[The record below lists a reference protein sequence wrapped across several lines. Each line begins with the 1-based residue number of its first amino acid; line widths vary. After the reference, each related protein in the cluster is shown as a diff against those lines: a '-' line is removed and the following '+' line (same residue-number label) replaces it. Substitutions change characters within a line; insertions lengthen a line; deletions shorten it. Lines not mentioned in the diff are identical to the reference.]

1 MKKLF
6 LSLLTFLISIWSFGI
21 NLSGT
26 YTVGSGGGEDYINL
40 TVVAAALNNAGNT
53 VTGNVIFELTVNY
66 NGAAGETF
74 PIVFNQYLTS
84 GAWTVTIRPQTGVTA
99 RITSGDPGSAFPLI
113 DFNGVDNLI
122 FDGRSGG
129 TGAANNW
136 TIQNMRT
143 AATVGPAI
151 RLTGGANNN
160 LLQYLNIKS
169 SNSQASSGTL
179 FLFCNST
186 GPGNSFDLIQNCDIG
201 QNGTN
206 YPANAICAYGYS
218 NTYPNS
224 NIQVLNNNI
233 HDFFSGGTT
242 SGCGVLVTGT
252 NLNTNWGDNWTITGN
267 SFYRTVNNS
276 LVDYMI
282 KAIDFS
288 PSPTTS
294 GTSMGNTIS
303 NNSIGGNAPV
313 TGGSAVSGVWVTAAA
328 PSNQPAFQGITV
340 NAKAAIVSG
349 NVIGGI
355 FDLNISGQSGF
366 TGIYLPTGNTAGSYT
381 ISNNTIGSTYGPG
394 NIYFSSSTTS
404 VLIGMGSKTF
414 TVPAGLSYQVGDRV
428 RIGTQAAQGGSYCY
442 YMEGVV
448 TSYVGTTLTINIDIL
463 LGSGT
468 FASWYITLANGV
480 QSSGQWMMEG
490 IWVNIGGGICSITG
504 NTVGNLTNTNAVNSV
519 DVACGIIAQNGGY
532 NISGNTVY
540 NLAASCATTSAILYV
555 AARGSVVGIANQ
567 SVYSNLVQTANN
579 NTVYNLYST
588 LSSATATRIMGIDL
602 NGTGGG
608 YTHIADGNL
617 VYNLICPNTNTLAQL
632 TGISLPY
639 NAGGTGTYILSN
651 NMIRLGLRNDG
662 SSITGSAAI
671 TGILDESPGS
681 STVTIKTYHNS
692 VYIGGSGVASGAI
705 NTYAFRRNNTN
716 ISPKNIQ
723 DIRNNIFVNNRSN
736 ASGTG
741 KNCSLGFDNN
751 NNLGTSTDDYNVYY
765 GTGTGYILAQ
775 VAGVDQPT
783 FAALRTAASNANF
796 DINSQQGDP
805 AFMSPTTG
813 IPNLHINPAALTP
826 IDGTGTA
833 AATLT
838 YDFDGEARALL
849 TPVDIGADAGNFLT
863 PPLITY
869 TALTNTS
876 NCTTSSLVVNITAV
890 SGVNTSS
897 GTAPR
902 LYYKRLTDNNAW
914 GDNSQGTNGWK
925 WVECTSPSG
934 NSFTFNMDYSL
945 TYNSIADPVAAGDFI
960 QYFVVAQNNNITPVV
975 GINSGTPATSPLG
988 SVADYA
994 NLFALTGTINQ
1005 YWILP
1010 SQGTYTL
1017 GTGGQPVY
1025 NYATLTGA
1033 WGFFAGMNDPNTL
1046 ISGNITFNIS
1056 TDATEDGTNGLNQW
1070 TENPVGSNYTITIQ
1084 SSAAIL
1090 RTLSGNYTGAA
1101 AATNGLIR
1109 FNGADRVT
1117 VNGGS
1122 GLNRYL
1128 LFSNSSLGVWAS
1140 TFCFISDAKNNN
1152 IINTIV
1158 EGCNQSGNNGVIAL
1172 LTSGGTT
1179 LSGNDFISIRNC
1191 IVRNGTTYPMAGI
1204 YSAGTAGQ
1212 ENDNNTIENNVISGF
1227 VNNEILISNTGNG
1240 GNWQINRN
1248 HLFCPA
1254 IFTSAHNSIYFLAGA
1269 ASSGNSICGNIIGGN
1284 AADHSGLWTNT
1295 GAGSSYGAI
1304 NVNAGVGVA
1313 TIVDSNVILNMNFSG
1328 VTSSFSG
1335 ISAGMGSFLIGSA
1348 PDKGNIIGGN
1358 ITFAGNS
1365 NNYGINCTGPG
1376 ANLIGYNIIRGLN
1389 FTSAGTSNAFIGIRT
1404 SQGTNTVS
1412 DNIISN
1418 IQSASNNTAVD
1429 GFSGLCGISF
1439 VNLTG
1444 TNQICRSNTIYDL
1457 RNTAA
1462 GAINTKVTGINFWVI
1477 SASGNYVEKNLIH
1490 SLKSVTTSTT
1500 ASIKGIILQGSNTV
1514 VNSIIVA
1521 NNMIRL
1527 GIDAGGAS
1535 QTNAVP
1541 IIGIEK
1547 TSTTPMALYH
1557 NSIYIGGTGV
1567 VAGAV
1572 NTMAF
1577 SRTANP
1583 AANPDDFRDNIFVN
1597 NRSNAAGTGKHY
1609 AISLNNATILTC
1621 NYNVFYVN
1629 GTGTVFGV
1637 SNAIDYADLCTWQA
1651 QAGNPDLNSIQA
1663 DPIYINPTG
1672 TSATIDLHINTGL
1685 ATPIEATGIAIA
1697 GITDDFDSQTR
1708 ASYSPTDIGADAG
1721 NFIVGYVAPGPMSGS
1736 YNIPGDFL
1744 TLTGPCGFFAA
1755 VNARGLSGNV
1765 VANITADIT
1774 EPGDN
1779 PLNQWAEFP
1788 AASNFTI
1795 TIQSSAAIQRVL
1807 TSNYNGAGIS
1817 TNGTIRLNGA
1827 DRVTIT
1833 GGTGAQRFL
1842 LFRNTNTGAQAAV
1855 LQLLNDAQN
1864 NLINNCIFEGS
1875 SISPSN
1881 GDIYFGIAATIGT
1894 PAGNDNNTITL
1905 CDIKEAGV
1913 NYPANGIYALG
1924 TNTAGQENSGN
1935 TISNSNIYNFFISTT
1950 TSCGILF
1957 GGNTM
1962 SNIGW
1967 TIDGNSF
1974 YQTVARNFTA
1984 VNGEFRVISIE
1995 HTAGT
2000 DYTIIN
2006 NYIGG
2011 SAPLCG
2017 GGAWTQTGNAGIAT
2031 NFLGIRLSLSSNAP
2045 GASIQGNTI
2054 TNINYS
2060 TQGVSTANAGMNIT
2074 QGRVNIGTITKN
2086 IIGSSTATGAILV
2099 QTGGG
2104 EFKGIMAG
2112 TGGATVL
2119 NIRNNEIGGISVNGA
2134 STTLFRGIQVSNTA
2148 PTSMVISNNLIG
2160 STTIA
2165 NSITNSTSATTTAGI
2180 YCTVGSATTNDITN
2194 NIIDN
2199 ITINTTNAT
2208 PQLLGIYTAGGKVNI
2223 SGNTIRNLTSQAL
2236 NVTGGAGTCIIG
2248 ILNASTVAGQA
2259 ISNNTIH
2266 SLVTTSTANNVGIFG
2281 IYNAMGAAAAP
2292 NLISQNF
2299 IHSFLSSNTSGVPN
2313 QCGIYNFSGNASIL
2327 NNMIQLGRKPDGS
2340 QLTQTNQIIGIE
2352 DASTTANAIQFNSV
2366 FLDANVAGVTATNT
2380 FAFRRSAAS
2389 GADDIRNNIFANNI
2403 IGGPAGSRHYS
2414 LALNTITGI
2423 ATFDYNIYQTNT
2435 GGNLFS
2441 ITNGAGSLAS
2451 PQLQALRASTAAGTG
2466 QNLHSGVGTL
2476 ALINFINPLGNAATV
2491 NLHLNNATCASDA
2504 GITIAGITTDIDND
2518 IRNNPPDIGADE
2530 AGFDPLNA
2538 STDIYTPNFTYTAIP
2553 TQAPCGGILNFTA
2566 TATITDLGT
2575 GVPVAGP
2582 NVPVMWYRQSLPVT
2596 TAWSYVTGVLQS
2608 GNGNNGVWQ
2617 FTLNINPAGYNETYQ
2632 YYFVAEDLSSPVNRW
2647 FSHFDATTPVHPAVT
2662 LQTTPT
2668 AVPASF
2674 TTVSLVPLSGTVT
2687 VGATGGATYLSF
2699 TKAAGL
2705 FNDIFN
2711 RGLSGNLTVLVR
2723 SDVLTE
2729 DGTWALY
2736 PWTEY
2741 CGAGY
2746 RIIVQPETQSLKTLS
2761 GSLIG
2766 MGLFQIQGADNV
2778 TFEGAYAGA
2787 GRYLKFANTY
2797 SGNGGS
2803 ENNTFN
2809 FMDNSTLDTIRN
2821 CIITGATTKD
2831 AWGGGGVVAF
2841 HGSTGAGDGNSHNV
2855 IDNNLISGDAN
2866 WAVRIIY
2873 SVGGGGTPNHANS
2886 IINNEIFNFLKW
2898 SGGASTSYGIQI
2910 DNGGN
2915 GGDWNISNNSIYCTG
2930 INGQSVMTGISF
2942 IPGAASTG
2950 NIISG
2955 NYIGGDLPLCGVGA
2969 IGYWGNSTAGL
2980 SKGIVLNCGSVNL
2993 SGNTMRNIRCTE
3005 GDAGAFICV
3014 DISGATQANIT
3025 GNTFGSSD
3033 INLRVQA
3040 MGGGISL
3047 GSNPGYVFGIRSMS
3061 SASVTIDNNSFT
3073 NLVANGGC
3081 GTCMGSYV
3089 KVIEHTGQGTAIIT
3103 NNTISNCQGAG
3114 YNYDSYGI
3122 SLKPSISSSG
3132 NIIRRNTIN
3141 TPLILGSAAG
3151 ITSLGI
3157 YFYGAANNHSGLIQ
3171 KNRIY
3176 DTRNSSPNGFTEG
3189 IWLDGWGT
3197 QTWQVSNNQISLSNS
3212 AGVTSVALYGI
3223 EDDLSYAFSKAN
3235 SRTTVL
3241 HNSVYISG
3249 TRTGANNSFGFFRYP
3264 GGSGTVA
3271 GDEIYVKD
3279 NIFINQASGGTG
3291 KHYAIANYG
3300 TSNFATYWNAGASD
3314 YNFLAS
3320 ASLATLGVWGTTD
3333 RNFAQWQT
3341 TANGD
3346 ANSTNAQTTGGAS
3359 TGTLINPNNLFNN
3372 PSIGDL
3378 NLITTDGVSYLFVHN
3393 NGTALLADDYNNDT
3407 RQNPPEIGADE
3418 IELNPLP
3425 VELLKFTAIADND
3438 HVDLD
3443 WSTATELNNDYFTIE
3458 RSKEAVEFE
3467 EIINIPGSGNSN
3479 HLLNYSAIDHFP
3491 YMGVS
3496 YYRLR
3501 QTDFDGQSKLSNIVS
3516 VYFGEDNDGNFT
3528 VYTDQNQ
3535 QLIISFPFNSSG
3547 KYNIRLFDMKG
3558 ALVKQYNVTIAD
3570 DGLLFNAG
3578 VQNVETGIYQLI
3590 INGQENSFK
3599 SRIFIGKH

>member
-26 YTVGSGGGEDYINL
+26 YTVGSGGGEDYVNL
-40 TVVAAALNNAGNT
+40 TAVAAALNNAGNT

-99 RITSGDPGSAFPLI
+99 RITSGDGGNGTPLI

-122 FDGRSGG
+122 FDGRPGSSGVACEWLIRN
-129 TGAANNW
+129 T
-136 TIQNMRT
+136 RT
-143 AATVGPAI
+143 LATVGPAI
-151 RLTGGANNN
+151 RFYQHATYDALY
-160 LLQYLNIKS
+160 YLNIE
-169 SNSQASSGTL
+169 SQNITAASGTVYIADNSVAGTGNDYNTIDH
-179 FLFCNST
+179 CNVRDRSDVA
-186 GPGNSFDLIQNCDIG
+186 GVPM
-201 QNGTN
+201 NGI
-206 YPANAICAYGYS
+206 Y
-218 NTYPNS
+218 
-224 NIQVLNNNI
+224 
-233 HDFFSGGTT
+233 SGGTAFVGRENSNNT
-242 SGCGVLVTGT
+242 ISNCNVFNFTFSGINIGSASSNNNG
-252 NLNTNWGDNWTITGN
+252 NNWTITGN
-267 SFYRTVNNS
+267 SVYNTASRATAQTGIYFGS
-276 LVDYMI
+276 
-282 KAIDFS
+282 
-288 PSPTTS
+288 TS
-294 GTSMGNTIS
+294 NMNGHVISGNY
-303 NNSIGGNAPV
+303 V
-313 TGGSAVSGVWVTAAA
+313 GGSAPLCGGGAWGNNGAVAVRGIQVDNVGTIVATIVSNNIITNFSLTIAGASTFDGILIGSTGDKQVNQNQIYNITSATTTAGTNSSAGLI
-328 PSNQPAFQGITV
+328 GICCGNKMTL
-340 NAKAAIVSG
+340 SG
-349 NVIGGI
+349 NVIYSLVSTTAGAT
-355 FDLNISGQSGF
+355 SVHVY
-366 TGIYLPTGNTAGSYT
+366 GIYGAPTPSSLTEKNFIHSLEM
-381 ISNNTIGSTYGPG
+381 
-394 NIYFSSSTTS
+394 SSTS
-404 VLIGMGSKTF
+404 
-414 TVPAGLSYQVGDRV
+414 
-428 RIGTQAAQGGSYCY
+428 AAAK
-442 YMEGVV
+442 M
-448 TSYVGTTLTINIDIL
+448 
-463 LGSGT
+463 
-468 FASWYITLANGV
+468 
-480 QSSGQWMMEG
+480 
-490 IWVNIGGGICSITG
+490 
-504 NTVGNLTNTNAVNSV
+504 
-519 DVACGIIAQNGGY
+519 
-532 NISGNTVY
+532 
-540 NLAASCATTSAILYV
+540 
-555 AARGSVVGIANQ
+555 VGIELQ
-567 SVYSNLVQTANN
+567 GS
-579 NTVYNLYST
+579 ST
-588 LSSATATRIMGIDL
+588 
-602 NGTGGG
+602 G
-608 YTHIADGNL
+608 YL
-617 VYNLICPNTNTLAQL
+617 Q
-632 TGISLPY
+632 
-639 NAGGTGTYILSN
+639 N
-651 NMIRLGLRNDG
+651 NMIRLGIRANA
-662 SSITGSAAI
+662 TAI
-671 TGILDESPGS
+671 TNGNNIIGIETTPAS
-681 STVTIKTYHNS
+681 STYIYHNN
-692 VYIGGSGVASGAI
+692 VYIGGTGVNTTAG
-705 NTYAFRRNNTN
+705 NTYAFKESTIPNVSYVYE
-716 ISPKNIQ
+716 IK
-723 DIRNNIFVNNRSN
+723 NNIFVNNRAN
-736 ASGTG
+736 ATTG
-741 KNCSLGFDNN
+741 GKHYAIGIVDMTRMTCNY
-751 NNLGTSTDDYNVYY
+751 NLFYVN
-765 GTGTGYILAQ
+765 GTGTVFG
-775 VAGVDQPT
+775 VSGGVDYADLCSWQTQTGNPDLASYESNPNFINPT
-783 FAALRTAASNANF
+783 GTSVLV
-796 DINSQQGDP
+796 
-805 AFMSPTTG
+805 
-813 IPNLHINPAALTP
+813 NLHLNNAFANYAESNGTP
-826 IDGTGTA
+826 VSTSD
-833 AATLT
+833 
-838 YDFDGEARALL
+838 DFDNQVRASF
-849 TPVDIGADAGNFLT
+849 TPVDIGADCDNFTSAGTVGPIT
-863 PPLITY
+863 PMSGAY
-869 TALTNTS
+869 
-876 NCTTSSLVVNITAV
+876 NI
-890 SGVNTSS
+890 
-897 GTAPR
+897 P
-902 LYYKRLTDNNAW
+902 
-914 GDNSQGTNGWK
+914 
-925 WVECTSPSG
+925 
-934 NSFTFNMDYSL
+934 
-945 TYNSIADPVAAGDFI
+945 GDF
-960 QYFVVAQNNNITPVV
+960 
-975 GINSGTPATSPLG
+975 
-988 SVADYA
+988 
-994 NLFALTGTINQ
+994 
-1005 YWILP
+1005 
-1010 SQGTYTL
+1010 
-1017 GTGGQPVY
+1017 
-1025 NYATLTGA
+1025 ATLTGGC
-1033 WGFFAGMNDPNTL
+1033 GFFAAVNMRGL
-1046 ISGNITFNIS
+1046 SGNVTANITADI
-1056 TDATEDGTNGLNQW
+1056 TEPGTVGLNEW
-1070 TENPVGSNYTITIQ
+1070 TEIPVGSNYTITIQ
-1084 SSAAIL
+1084 SNAAVL
-1090 RTLSGNYTGAA
+1090 HTLSGNYNGTA

-1122 GLNRYL
+1122 GSNRYL
-1128 LFSNSSLGVWAS
+1128 LFSNSNLGLWAS

-1179 LSGNDFISIRNC
+1179 LSGNDFITLRNC
-1191 IVRNGTTYPMAGI
+1191 IIRNSTTYPMTGI

-1227 VNNEILISNTGNG
+1227 VNNEILISNVGNG

-1248 HLFCPA
+1248 HLYCPA
-1254 IFTSAHNSIYFLAGA
+1254 TFTSAHNSIYFLAGA
-1269 ASSGNSICGNIIGGN
+1269 PSSGNSICENIIGGN

-1295 GAGSSYGAI
+1295 GAASAYGGI
-1304 NVNAGVGVA
+1304 NVNAGAGLPS
-1313 TIVDSNVILNMNFSG
+1313 IIDSNVITNMNFSG
-1328 VTSSFSG
+1328 ATSNFAG
-1335 ISAGMGSFLIGSA
+1335 ISSGSGNIVIGSA
-1348 PDKGNIIGGN
+1348 SGKGNIIGGN

-1365 NNYGINCTGPG
+1365 AHNGINCTSTGT
-1376 ANLIGYNIIRGLN
+1376 NLIGYNIVSGLN

-1439 VNLTG
+1439 ANLTG

-1950 TSCGILF
+1950 TSCGILL

-2582 NVPVMWYRQSLPVT
+2582 NIPVMWYRQSLPVA

-2632 YYFVAEDLSSPVNRW
+2632 YYFVAEDQSVPANRW

-2674 TTVSLVPLSGTVT
+2674 ITVSLVPLSGTVT

-2741 CGAGY
+2741 CGTGY